1 MNRGECRGPCPAAAT
16 LLRDIGEGPLT
27 FEKSAGGFRKALAE
41 SRFIDAVERALPP
54 DAFVELEQLGEGDE
68 RGCSAL
74 GAPLECRTAP
84 CIVDIAANCWRYR
97 DRGSHWEAPRP
108 PEAWLELIRRFNA
121 LPIQAGP
128 FIEWAPVITLEE
140 EAEQRQGLARRPIQD
155 DW

>member
-1 MNRGECRGPCPAAAT
+1 MRLEA
-16 LLRDIGEGPLT
+16 
-27 FEKSAGGFRKALAE
+27 SAGGYRKAAAE
-41 SRFIDAVERALPP
+41 SHFIDAVEHALPAA
-54 DAFVELEQLGEGDE
+54 AFAELEKPRKTTSTKPLSSGH
-68 RGCSAL
+68 
-74 GAPLECRTAP
+74 GAGTSGAP
-84 CIVDIAANCWRYR
+84 CIIDIAANCWRYR